1 MMFWFA
7 IYKLLI
13 IFDVECPIIK
23 CFDNVVAK
31 MSINKRI
38 LSAAGYNKP
47 KRKTENYLKIFK
59 KHAKERKVVEKG
71 NH

>member
-1 MMFWFA
+1 
-7 IYKLLI
+7 
-13 IFDVECPIIK
+13 
-23 CFDNVVAK
+23 